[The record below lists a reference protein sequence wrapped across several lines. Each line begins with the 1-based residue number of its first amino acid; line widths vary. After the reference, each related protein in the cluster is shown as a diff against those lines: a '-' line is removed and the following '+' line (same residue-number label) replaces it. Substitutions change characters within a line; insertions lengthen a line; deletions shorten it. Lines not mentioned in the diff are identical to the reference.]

1 MKPVPQKILIL
12 LLLLAQWLSAA
23 ALDTYVDPVHKKD
36 SVKTKKQISQAAQTR
51 LQQLA
56 LRSNTT
62 LGLEEYTTKVSKTF
76 KSFPELDAQLAES
89 KAFHINYDQ
98 TFEPEFNKAYLD
110 EHFQQSAQADS
121 LIKKADQLL
130 TKLEEFGNFV
140 DVLTGDK
147 LLQLPVGIRK
157 RDPVSQNQITIAVS
171 SVRFHSEYAELKL
184 WAKMDIPQSN
194 KSLYFGAEGVKF
206 SRQGALVG
214 DAKLVLL
221 GDFPI
226 AFNGDNWLLTLKGGH
241 DLKTGNFT
249 SKSFLSIDCN
259 GLKEISLDGNLKVS
273 RSVLLP
279 LNEDGTYKCGAN
291 KDPFPTDEK
300 GNKIAQNT
308 CYVETDFRVQS
319 KGWNDVLLDVKIP
332 NFEMVGLKGWAFNI
346 EDAKLDL
353 SDTRNSENIVFPEAY
368 TQLLPQEN
376 RNLWRGIYAKE
387 IKIVLPESFKKV
399 TGNDERVSFTA
410 NDLILDSFGL
420 SGKFSAT
427 NLLGSG
433 DGSAGK
439 WPFTIDLLELT
450 LVTNSIQGGKL
461 AGDLKVPI
469 LKQPLG
475 YEGWIAENEYG
486 LRVALLDHSEEGEE
500 ATTYDVP
507 VFLGKMT
514 LLPNSSI
521 ALTVKDGNLYPSA
534 NLTGSLTVAG
544 KVGQDAA
551 DTPKD
556 ANGNPLPVEADGFN
570 FRGITFQELELQT
583 EPDKPYIQAKHF
595 GFDGE
600 FKLLF
605 FPITISDLKLVTPT
619 KTTAG
624 LKFDMALH
632 LDDTSSK
639 GATTS
644 LNILGNLED
653 ERKLH
658 SWEFEKV
665 TIDKIGVDFERS
677 GIHFKGEL
685 EFLNNDS
692 EFGDGFQG
700 NLTANIEKLN
710 LEVGGKARFGS
721 KPIAEDSEDVFRY
734 WFFDAWQEKTDG
746 GDGKLLL
753 SSFMGGISNHMRRT
767 DENSEWTPTAS
778 TYTPDYELG
787 LGLRAGVS
795 IGVAKKT
802 TFRGRAVLEMVF
814 NRIGGLNRL
823 GFVGEGAFMTAQ
835 SEENLPKKLKE
846 VQAYVDKLIEQYPER
861 YEQFNSNGNFLDA
874 ARDAIPIREIAS
886 TGKIGVY
893 VGIERDFMTN
903 TFHGTFELYLST
915 KGLRGAGQNN
925 KAGFATLHTSPDEWY
940 LHIGS
945 PTDRLGLV
953 FSVGDIELE
962 VGGYF
967 MTGNML
973 PTQLTPHPRI
983 IQILGDDILDSNRR
997 PNELSRGSGFAF
1009 GLNFAL
1015 RKSFQYYIFY
1025 ATLEVGAGFDVMH
1038 RHYPD
1043 ARCKG
1048 RSGPVGNDGWY
1059 SMGNVYAW
1067 LYGEFG
1073 VGVKLLFIKKRIK
1086 IAEAGIATLLQ
1097 GQFPNP
1103 SYFKGYVGMYFSVLG
1118 GLVKGRLKLKITFGD
1133 ECELVDINPFTEVPI
1148 ISDLS
1153 PTNGSD
1159 EVDVFTAP
1167 QAVFNYAVG
1176 QPFSIDTSEG
1186 LQTFK
1191 INLKTF
1197 EVKSE
1202 GQVIEGDLEWNNG
1215 QDAVTFIPKEV
1226 LPSKKE
1232 VTATVEVSFE
1242 EKVNGRWQV
1251 IMTEGRPAV
1260 EKRVSTFTTDL
1271 APDHIPLHNIA
1282 FMYPVIDQKNLYP
1295 NEYDKG
1301 YVKLK
1306 RGQTYLFNGG
1316 YTIKA
1321 QTTENGTA
1329 IRTNLS
1335 YNSGNQ
1341 MLSFDLADMGTSN
1354 QFTMDIMAF
1363 PPGDNA
1369 PAEVVVEE
1377 ETTSFDQE
1385 ASDTSWYNPADG
1397 STSTESTSASVT
1409 VANKKAA
1416 NVTIA
1421 NAAPKSLLNYTFNT
1435 SQHRTFK
1442 AKMRSLSIIDNITDI
1457 IAADVHS
1464 IHLKLQRYENFDI
1477 PEVLGTKY
1485 TGGEAMVY
1493 GEAMLKDNYY
1503 ERQIYPLN
1511 YENYP
1516 LDGNITVNRD
1526 ENVLGVPPALGLD
1539 VPSWYSFYLRE
1550 QPTSTYVTERY
1561 PLMYNLPYYYKSDF
1575 LHFQY
1580 TIVNRYING
1589 TPNQAMYEK
1598 YKYLIEGQFPALQL
1612 GTYKTYLIYRTPGN
1626 VHTDKYEI
1634 KFAND

>member
-1 MKPVPQKILIL
+1 MKPAPQKLLIL
-12 LLLLAQWLSAA
+12 LLMLAQWLSAA
-23 ALDTYVDPVHKKD
+23 AMDTYVDPIKEKD
-36 SVKTKKQISQAAQTR
+36 SVKTKKQIDPAIQAR
-51 LQQLA
+51 MQQMT
-56 LRSNTT
+56 LRSTAT
-62 LGLEEYTTKVSKTF
+62 LGLKDYVPVSTKTF
-76 KSFPELDAQLAES
+76 KSFPELDQQLA
-89 KAFHINYDQ
+89 ANDGFHFNYD
-98 TFEPEFNKAYLD
+98 TSFEPEFDQAYLE
-110 EHFQQSAQADS
+110 EHFEQTAQADS
-121 LIKKADQLL
+121 LIQKADKLIQ
-130 TKLEEFGNFV
+130 KLEEFGNFV

-147 LLQLPVGIRK
+147 LLQLPVGLRK
-157 RDPVSQNQITIAVS
+157 RDPNSGNEIVIAVS

-214 DAKLVLL
+214 DAKLTLL

-249 SKSFLSIDCN
+249 SKSYLSIDCN

-279 LNEDGTYKCGAN
+279 LKDDGTYMCGEA
-291 KDPFPTDEK
+291 KEPFLDDGK
-300 GNKIAQNT
+300 GGKIASNT
-308 CYVETDFRVQS
+308 CYVETDFLVQS
-319 KGWNDVLLDVKIP
+319 SGWNDVLIDVTLP
-332 NFEMVGLKGWAFNI
+332 DFEMVGLKKWAFKVQN
-346 EDAKLDL
+346 AVLDL
-353 SDTRNSENIVFPEAY
+353 SDTRNSENVQFPEAY
-368 TQLLPQEN
+368 NQLLPPEN
-376 RNLWRGIYAKE
+376 KNLWRGIYAGQL
-387 IKIVLPESFKKV
+387 KIVLPPSFKKI
-399 TGNDERVSFTA
+399 TGNERVSFNA
-410 NDLILDSFGL
+410 EDLIIDSFGL

-427 NLLGSG
+427 NLLKRGE
-433 DGSAGK
+433 GSAGN
-439 WPFTIDLLELT
+439 WGFTVDSLGLT
-450 LVTNSIQGGKL
+450 VVTNSIQGGTL
-461 AGDLKVPI
+461 AGDIKVPI

-486 LRVALLDHSEEGEE
+486 LKVALQDTL
-500 ATTYDVP
+500 TYDVP
-507 VFLGKMT
+507 IFLGEMQ
-514 LLPNSSI
+514 LLPNSSV
-521 ALTVKDGNLYPSA
+521 ALKVKDGDFYPSA
-534 NLTGSLTVAG
+534 NLTGSLSVAG

-556 ANGNPLPVEADGFN
+556 ADGNPLPVRADGFN

-583 EPDKPYIQAKHF
+583 EPDKPYISAKYF

-600 FKLLF
+600 FQLLF
-605 FPITISDLKLVTPT
+605 FPITISKMELVTPSN
-619 KTTAG
+619 TTAG

-632 LDDTSSK
+632 LDDLGK

-644 LNILGNLED
+644 LNILGKLED
-653 ERKLH
+653 EGKLH

-665 TIDKIGVDFERS
+665 TIGKIGVDFERS

-685 EFLNNDS
+685 EFLNNDA

-700 NLTANIEKLN
+700 NLTATIDKLN

-721 KPIAEDSEDVFRY
+721 KPVSEESEETFRY
-734 WFFDAWQEKTDG
+734 WFFDAWQKETEG
-746 GDGKLLL
+746 GDGKFLID
-753 SSFMGGISNHMRRT
+753 SFMGGISNRMRRT
-767 DENSEWTPTAS
+767 DENSVWTPTES
-778 TYTPDYELG
+778 TYTPDYNLG

-802 TFRGRAVLEMVF
+802 TFRGKAVLEMVY
-814 NRIGGLNRL
+814 NSTGGLNRL

-835 SEENLPKKLKE
+835 SEENIDEDLKWIQTLVNDWAE
-846 VQAYVDKLIEQYPER
+846 KNPDRYKQY
-861 YEQFNSNGNFLDA
+861 NSNGNYLDA

-893 VGIERDFMTN
+893 VGVERDFMTD
-903 TFHGTFELYLST
+903 TFHGTLELYLST
-915 KGLRGAGQNN
+915 SGLRGAGPNN

-940 LHIGS
+940 LHVGS

-953 FSVGDIELE
+953 FSVGDFELE

-973 PTQLTPHPRI
+973 PTQLAPHPRI
-983 IQILGDDILDSNRR
+983 IQILGDDILDTNRR

-1048 RSGPVGNDGWY
+1048 RSGPVGNNGWY

-1086 IAEAGIATLLQ
+1086 IAEAGIAALLQ

-1103 SYFKGYVGMYFSVLG
+1103 AYFKGYVGMHFSVLG
-1118 GLVKGRLKLKITFGD
+1118 GLVKGRLRLKVTFGD

-1148 ISDLS
+1148 ISDLT
-1153 PTNGSD
+1153 PIDGSD

-1176 QPFSIDTSEG
+1176 QPFSIDTEEG

-1197 EVKSE
+1197 ELKSE
-1202 GQVIEGDLEWNNG
+1202 GQTIPGSLEWNSDN
-1215 QDAVTFIPKEV
+1215 DALTFVPEEV

-1232 VTATVEVSFE
+1232 VVATVEVSFE
-1242 EKVNGRWQV
+1242 EKVNGNWQV
-1251 IMTEGRPAV
+1251 IMTGGRPAV
-1260 EKRVSTFTTDL
+1260 EKRESTFTTDL

-1282 FMYPVIDQKNLYP
+1282 YMYPVIDQKNLYP
-1295 NEYDKG
+1295 KEYDKG
-1301 YVKLK
+1301 YVKLT
-1306 RGQTYLFNGG
+1306 RGQTYLFDGG

-1321 QTTENGTA
+1321 QVSENGTA
-1329 IRTNLS
+1329 TRTNLG
-1335 YNSGNQ
+1335 YNSSDR
-1341 MLSFDLADMGTSN
+1341 MVSFDLPDMGTSN
-1354 QFTMDIMAF
+1354 QLTMDIMAF

-1369 PAEVVVEE
+1369 PAEVVVVE
-1377 ETTSFDQE
+1377 ETTDFDE
-1385 ASDTSWYNPADG
+1385 EPADTSWYNPANG
-1397 STSTESTSASVT
+1397 GTSTENTSASVT

-1416 NVTIA
+1416 NVTVA
-1421 NAAPKSLLNYTFNT
+1421 NAAPKSLLNYVFET
-1435 SQHRTFK
+1435 SQHPTFRN
-1442 AKMRSLSIIDNITDI
+1442 KMRSLSITDNITDI

-1464 IHLKLQRYENFDI
+1464 VHLRLQRYENFDV

-1485 TGGEAMVY
+1485 TGSKAMVY
-1493 GEAMLKDNYY
+1493 GEAILNDNYY
-1503 ERQIYPLN
+1503 ERQIHPLN
-1511 YENYP
+1511 YEHYP
-1516 LDGNITVNRD
+1516 LDGNIRVNRE
-1526 ENVLGVPPALGLD
+1526 ENTLGVPPVRGLD

-1561 PLMYNLPYYYKSDF
+1561 PVMYNLPYHYKSDF
-1575 LHFQY
+1575 LHLQY
-1580 TIVNRYING
+1580 TIVNRYLNG
-1589 TPNQAMYEK
+1589 TPNQAMYDK
-1598 YKYLIEGQFPALQL
+1598 YKYLIEGQFPALPL

-1626 VHTDKYEI
+1626 VHSDRYEV